1 MGTYELAFTVIP
13 VKDLERAANFYHGA
27 LGLPFDEKP
36 VSGGVVKLSGSPI
49 VLEQQGA
56 AETDGQMR
64 HAHLAFRVQDLR
76 AEYGRLVKR
85 QVKFRS
91 APVQHDDRWEATALD
106 PDGNEIDL
114 IEYKAQ
120 AEVVTSETVV
130 NDVIFPHPET
140 MEVFE
145 DHGIRICGGCL
156 VLLNAPVRET
166 AEYSGLNRS
175 ESAQLVNE
183 LNQKLEE
190 IVPESRSV

>member
-1 MGTYELAFTVIP
+1 MGTFELAFTVIP
-13 VKDLERAANFYHGA
+13 VRDLQRAADFYHGA

-36 VSGGVVKLSGSPI
+36 VSGGGLRLSGSP
-49 VLEQQGA
+49 VALEQQA
-56 AETDGQMR
+56 ASVTDGQMR

-85 QVKFRS
+85 HVKFHS
-91 APVQHDDRWEATALD
+91 APLEHDDRWTATALD

-120 AEVVTSETVV
+120 ARIVVTPETVV
-130 NDVIFPHPET
+130 NDVMFPHPET

-145 DHGIRICGGCL
+145 DHSIRICGGCL

-175 ESAQLVNE
+175 ESAQLVQE

-190 IVPESRSV
+190 IAA